1 MMSFRV
7 SFSFNIIASLV
18 LFMFIGESLLA
29 QDQRQ
34 QNLEAQRKRLQQEI
48 KQINTLLFSNE
59 KRKKSV
65 LTQVEDLSLKINV
78 RRRLIRVTNE
88 QANRLTQQ
96 INVNQR
102 SISQQRKELE
112 ALKKDYSEMILKS
125 YQSKSGQSRM
135 MFLFSSENFLQA
147 YKRFQYLKQYSSF
160 RKKQGELISEKTQ
173 VLQELN
179 ISLLDQKHKK
189 ENLVKQNRA
198 AEEQYRQEQNSQE
211 SLVQELKK
219 KGRNFISQIKRKQKK
234 TNEINKEIQKLIRE
248 AIIASNKAAG
258 KKRNSKVFSLT
269 PEDQLISDN
278 IIANKGKLP
287 WPVEQG
293 VVIQRFGRQPHP
305 VVKTA
310 IIQSN
315 GVTIAT
321 PKNAQARA
329 VFDGKV
335 MSIIGF
341 KGSNPSVLIQHG
353 NYITTYSNLGEVYVT
368 KGQKVI
374 PKEAIGKVFT
384 NPETGKTEL
393 KFSVFKASTPVNPK
407 GWIYRM

>member
-1 MMSFRV
+1 MSFRV
-7 SFSFNIIASLV
+7 GFTFNIIASIL
-18 LFMFIGESLLA
+18 LFIGQSLFA
-29 QDQRQ
+29 QNQRQ

-112 ALKKDYSEMILKS
+112 ELKKDYSDMILKS

-147 YKRFQYLKQYSSF
+147 YKRFQYLKQYASF
-160 RKKQGELISEKTQ
+160 RKKQGEQISEKTQ
-173 VLQELN
+173 ILQELN
-179 ISLLDQKHKK
+179 ISLLDQKRKK
-189 ENLVKQNRA
+189 ENLVKENRA
-198 AEEQYRQEQNSQE
+198 AEEQYRQEQKSQE
-211 SLVQELKK
+211 SLVLELKK
-219 KGRNFISQIKRKQKK
+219 KERNFISQIRRKQKK
-234 TNEINKEIQKLIRE
+234 TNEINKEIQRLIRE

-258 KKRNSKVFSLT
+258 VKRNSNVFSLT

-278 IIANKGKLP
+278 ITANKGKLP
-287 WPVEQG
+287 WPVQQG

-329 VFDGKV
+329 VFEGKV

-368 KGQKVI
+368 KGQKVK
-374 PKEAIGKVFT
+374 PKEVIGKVFT